1 MPTAAVLGA
10 AVGVG
15 GALFL
20 TLTLLIYRYHAAQ
33 KKEAADQQHYPY
45 HQGGKAAKGVGY
57 NSLSNSW
64 STRDSWAPPPPSPT
78 PPPYKTISNCN
89 VIDESHGSYNGR
101 RRPLA
106 KLYLPLT
113 SHHQGFETA
122 NHPVQPPAPLLPPFQ
137 PPSPNEAP
145 FSVRNSSTIMSSSSG
160 GGGTRSSTTAA
171 TSGSSKRSSP
181 LNFFSLD
188 IPASLLGSSSSASS
202 PGAASNSSLPHQSCS
217 LPFVARLVR
226 TPSTSSSTS
235 GHGASDSTHQ
245 DHHTQQVKDGR
256 SENMQYTRS
265 PSPSCRHRLAS
276 NPTPSFGVNNSSGQ
290 HVSSSN
296 NLNLTPYPSP
306 MVSPTPS
313 FSSLL
318 NSLASVTS
326 STCNSPVPTTTTTP
340 ASPLVR
346 RNRSPMLCSLN
357 KMNSVQSSS
366 STTSNQSQGSTTS
379 LCCLAMTSTSTPFG
393 ALQPELYK
401 RETSIHVG
409 LPADDLDHSDHS
421 TNESSSSDHV
431 QQPSSSYHQ
440 QMNSSCSRAVPIS
453 VTSTAATASPAQK
466 SSTSSIRSNSNI
478 PLGRLHFRLSYDFDK
493 SDLLVHLIE
502 ARDLSLT
509 MTTFTDGS
517 GSTSSSGGSCSS
529 TSGMAAGLNSNP
541 REAHV
546 RLLLQPEVDQRRR
559 QSARCL
565 RLGTDTQ
572 CFFDERF
579 KFPVSHD
586 HLADKT
592 LRFQICE
599 YDRFSRPCVV
609 GDLHFSLADRE
620 NVFGSSNA
628 GPGVD
633 IWADVMRNTLPD
645 ESRPQLLVSLSYL
658 PSAERLTVVVLKAK
672 NLVVPTGK
680 ENIDP
685 LVKLYLMVNGKRLK
699 KKKTECRKGSCH
711 PVWNQ
716 ALTFTLPSTKLH
728 SCTLEISV
736 VDHGSERGG
745 KSAQLG
751 CLALGPDQNAAS
763 PERQHWQDM
772 AHNVR
777 KSIAMWH
784 FLH

>member
-1 MPTAAVLGA
+1 M
-10 AVGVG
+10 
-15 GALFL
+15 
-20 TLTLLIYRYHAAQ
+20 H
-33 KKEAADQQHYPY
+33 
-45 HQGGKAAKGVGY
+45 
-57 NSLSNSW
+57 
-64 STRDSWAPPPPSPT
+64 
-78 PPPYKTISNCN
+78 C
-89 VIDESHGSYNGR
+89 
-101 RRPLA
+101 
-106 KLYLPLT
+106 
-113 SHHQGFETA
+113 GFETA
-122 NHPVQPPAPLLPPFQ
+122 NHPIQPPAPSLPPFQ
-137 PPSPNEAP
+137 HWCPNESP
-145 FSVRNSSTIMSSSSG
+145 FSIPITMSSSSG
-160 GGGTRSSTTAA
+160 GGTRNSNAAPTAN
-171 TSGSSKRSSP
+171 SSKRTSP
-181 LNFFSLD
+181 LNYFSLD
-188 IPASLLGSSSSASS
+188 IPASLLGST
-202 PGAASNSSLPHQSCS
+202 GTTSNTSLPHQSCS

-235 GHGASDSTHQ
+235 GYAAGDSP
-245 DHHTQQVKDGR
+245 HHDYQQGR
-256 SENMQYTRS
+256 SESLQCQRS

-276 NPTPSFGVNNSSGQ
+276 NPTPLFGSGSSGG
-290 HVSSSN
+290 HINVSSN

-306 MVSPTPS
+306 LVSPTPS

-326 STCNSPVPTTTTTP
+326 STSNSPVPATTTTP

-409 LPADDLDHSDHS
+409 LPADDQDHSDHS
-421 TNESSSSDHV
+421 TNESSLSDHI
-431 QQPSSSYHQ
+431 QSNHQ
-440 QMNSSCSRAVPIS
+440 QLNSSAGS
-453 VTSTAATASPAQK
+453 VSITAASAATPQKGSGAASV
-466 SSTSSIRSNSNI
+466 RSNSNI
-478 PLGRLHFRLSYDFDK
+478 PLGRIHFRLSYDFDK

-502 ARDLSLT
+502 ACDLSLT
-509 MTTFTDGS
+509 MASFTDGS

-529 TSGMAAGLNSNP
+529 TSGMAAVSSSNP

-620 NVFGSSNA
+620 NVFGSSNT

-645 ESRPQLLVSLSYL
+645 ESRPQLLISLSYL

-672 NLVVPTGK
+672 NLVVPASK

-699 KKKTECRKGSCH
+699 KKKTECRKGTCH

-736 VDHGSERGG
+736 VDQGSERGG

-751 CLALGPDQNAAS
+751 CLALGPDQNPAS

>member
-1 MPTAAVLGA
+1 
-10 AVGVG
+10 
-15 GALFL
+15 
-20 TLTLLIYRYHAAQ
+20 
-33 KKEAADQQHYPY
+33 
-45 HQGGKAAKGVGY
+45 
-57 NSLSNSW
+57 
-64 STRDSWAPPPPSPT
+64 
-78 PPPYKTISNCN
+78 
-89 VIDESHGSYNGR
+89 
-101 RRPLA
+101 
-106 KLYLPLT
+106 
-113 SHHQGFETA
+113 
-122 NHPVQPPAPLLPPFQ
+122 
-137 PPSPNEAP
+137 
-145 FSVRNSSTIMSSSSG
+145 MSSSSG
-160 GGGTRSSTTAA
+160 GGTRSSSNASAAAA

-181 LNFFSLD
+181 LNYFSLD
-188 IPASLLGSSSSASS
+188 IPASLLGSSSASASS
-202 PGAASNSSLPHQSCS
+202 PGATSNSSLPHQSCS

-226 TPSTSSSTS
+226 TPSSSSSTS
-235 GHGASDSTHQ
+235 GHGAGDSPHQ
-245 DHHTQQVKDGR
+245 DHQHHFQQGR
-256 SENMQYTRS
+256 SESLQNQYTRS

-276 NPTPSFGVNNSSGQ
+276 NPTPLFGGGGGTTLASSTSGHHNSMN
-290 HVSSSN
+290 VSSN

-379 LCCLAMTSTSTPFG
+379 LCCLAMTATSTPFG

-401 RETSIHVG
+401 RETAIHVG
-409 LPADDLDHSDHS
+409 LPADDQDQSDHS
-421 TNESSSSDHV
+421 TNESSSSDPAAQHQL
-431 QQPSSSYHQ
+431 QQSSYYQQQQ
-440 QMNSSCSRAVPIS
+440 QMNSSSSSRPVPIS
-453 VTSTAATASPAQK
+453 TAPQK
-466 SSTSSIRSNSNI
+466 SSSSSIRSNSNI

-509 MTTFTDGS
+509 MATSTDGS
-517 GSTSSSGGSCSS
+517 GSTSSSSGGSCSS
-529 TSGMAAGLNSNP
+529 TSGMAAGISNNP

-645 ESRPQLLVSLSYL
+645 ESRPQLLISLSYL

-672 NLVVPTGK
+672 NLVVPTSK

-699 KKKTECRKGSCH
+699 KKKTECRKGTCH

-745 KSAQLG
+745 KSTQLG

>member
-33 KKEAADQQHYPY
+33 KKEAADNHYPY
-45 HQGGKAAKGVGY
+45 HHGGKGVGY
-57 NSLSNSW
+57 SSLSNSW
-64 STRDSWAPPPPSPT
+64 STRDSWAPPASSTPS
-78 PPPYKTISNCN
+78 YKATSCLLEE
-89 VIDESHGSYNGR
+89 DHGAYNGR
-101 RRPLA
+101 RRPLP

-113 SHHQGFETA
+113 THHQGFETA
-122 NHPVQPPAPLLPPFQ
+122 NHPIQPPAPSLPPFQ
-137 PPSPNEAP
+137 QWSPNESP
-145 FSVRNSSTIMSSSSG
+145 FSIPTTMSSSSG
-160 GGGTRSSTTAA
+160 GGTRNSNVVPTSTAN
-171 TSGSSKRSSP
+171 SSKRSSP
-181 LNFFSLD
+181 LNYFSLD
-188 IPASLLGSSSSASS
+188 IPASLLGST
-202 PGAASNSSLPHQSCS
+202 GTTSNTSLPHQSCS

-235 GHGASDSTHQ
+235 GYGAGDSP
-245 DHHTQQVKDGR
+245 HHDFQQGR
-256 SENMQYTRS
+256 SESLQSQRS

-276 NPTPSFGVNNSSGQ
+276 NPTPLFGGGSAGSSGGHI
-290 HVSSSN
+290 HVSSN

-306 MVSPTPS
+306 LVSPTPS

-326 STCNSPVPTTTTTP
+326 SACNSPVPATTTTP

-409 LPADDLDHSDHS
+409 LPADDQDHSDHS
-421 TNESSSSDHV
+421 TNESSLSDHI
-431 QQPSSSYHQ
+431 QSNHQ
-440 QMNSSCSRAVPIS
+440 QLNSSAGPVSI
-453 VTSTAATASPAQK
+453 TAASAAAPQKASGAA
-466 SSTSSIRSNSNI
+466 SVRSNSNI
-478 PLGRLHFRLSYDFDK
+478 PLGRIHFRLSYDFDK

-502 ARDLSLT
+502 ACDLSLT
-509 MTTFTDGS
+509 MASFTDGS

-529 TSGMAAGLNSNP
+529 TSGMAAGSSSNP

-565 RLGTDTQ
+565 RMGTDTQ

-620 NVFGSSNA
+620 NVFGSNNT

-645 ESRPQLLVSLSYL
+645 ESRPQLLISLSYL

-672 NLVVPTGK
+672 NLVVPASK

-699 KKKTECRKGSCH
+699 KKKTECRKGTCH

-751 CLALGPDQNAAS
+751 CLALGPDQNPTS